1 MKTLIV
7 LIAVGVVVFLLLA
20 FSRDDVDKTAKKA
33 ETAVSEIV
41 SRLSAAKERLVQ
53 DDKARDAAPAVAAI
67 PPPLDSKSPVA
78 GTPLDPTT
86 ADVMVRPTEPVRD
99 SAGAGTGSGQITP
112 DDVVRANKDANAVA
126 RRVADLLTKYFGE

>member
-1 MKTLIV
+1 MKALIV

-78 GTPLDPTT
+78 GTPLDPTA
-86 ADVMVRPTEPVRD
+86 ADVMARPAEPARD
-99 SAGAGTGSGQITP
+99 STGTAGGQVTP

-126 RRVADLLTKYFGE
+126 RRVADLFTKYFGE